1 MEMGRRSMNTADQGR
16 TKNEGSRLI
25 FWPVAVAGTGLLFLG
40 VQSFG
45 VEYPW
50 LRSDAPVNPVSR

>member
-1 MEMGRRSMNTADQGR
+1 MNTADQGR

-50 LRSDAPVNPVSR
+50 LHSDAPVNPVSR